1 MAKLTIYTSTTSQS
15 IPNNYSKVRVQLV
28 LDTTM
33 NPYSF
38 NNDTCNG
45 WVKIDGTKYNFSSK
59 WKQKAKTTI
68 YDSTKTIYHNSD
80 GNKTLSINASFNG
93 ETSEVGTVTASTSVK
108 LKQIYRNSVLN
119 NLTDS
124 KGSWEFDV
132 GTSFG
137 VKITKYNSSYTDT
150 LTLKIKSDGTT
161 LKTIS
166 NISTGNTITFTDDEI
181 DLMYQ
186 KTPNS
191 KICELSYTLT
201 TKNGSTTIGSS
212 SGTIK
217 GYINVPPT
225 IQSIS
230 LQPDNITKELTG
242 VTVAPYKYI
251 KNYSSVNVI
260 ATAVGN
266 KYATIDHFT
275 VGSSI
280 YQATNGSATF
290 EISKISSKDLIVY
303 AVDSRTNETSQTTTL
318 DLLEYNS
325 ITKGTQS
332 SSRKNNIEEET
343 TISFNGKFWN
353 NNFGSVQNTLTAS
366 YKYKISGSSTWT
378 TGTSTITPTFDE
390 NGNFQF
396 SGSIKGDKETGFDI
410 ANSYDIE
417 VVVKDKLTEISYTY
431 LINSGK
437 PAIAVYKSNVA
448 IGDKYN
454 EELGGNQLWGDIYL
468 NGKEINKNI
477 ITARPTTYTSS
488 TKQSIMPMNNKIII
502 GNKLSVENNAIVIGS
517 GVSKVKVSA
526 NGQFVNQSTTYNMNV
541 EINIM
546 VNDSNDYVAINYF
559 GTSRYATASISDFV
573 MNVKEGDKIQLRL
586 WNNAAGNYEVR
597 YSGTWLTIEVVE

>member
-1 MAKLTIYTSTTSQS
+1 MAKLTISTSTTSQS
-15 IPNNYSKVRVQLV
+15 ISNNYSKVRVQLV

-38 NNDTCNG
+38 NNDSCNG

-119 NLTDS
+119 NLTAS

-166 NISTGNTITFTDDEI
+166 NISTGDTITFTDDEI

-230 LQPDNITKELTG
+230 PTPDNKTKELTG
-242 VTVAPYKYI
+242 VNVAPYKYI
-251 KNYSSVNVI
+251 KNYSNVNVI
-260 ATAVGN
+260 ATALGN

-318 DLLEYNS
+318 DLLEYIS

-396 SGSIKGDKETGFDI
+396 SGSIKGDKATGFDI

-448 IGDKYN
+448 IGDKYD
-454 EELGGNQLWGDIYL
+454 EELGGNQLWGNIYL
-468 NGKEINKNI
+468 NGKEIHKNKLLWTSDGWQMSGGVYATLNEKVSEQETGI
-477 ITARPTTYTSS
+477 VLHWQAYVSGEVKNYDHIYKFIPKQHVINNDGAGVFTNMATTNWGTVCSKYLYVSD
-488 TKQSIMPMNNKIII
+488 TKLTGHADNNKH
-502 GNKLSVENNAIVIGS
+502 GTGTSGVKYDNKHWVLTEVIG
-517 GVSKVKVSA
+517 V
-526 NGQFVNQSTTYNMNV
+526 
-541 EINIM
+541 
-546 VNDSNDYVAINYF
+546 
-559 GTSRYATASISDFV
+559 
-573 MNVKEGDKIQLRL
+573 
-586 WNNAAGNYEVR
+586 
-597 YSGTWLTIEVVE
+597 